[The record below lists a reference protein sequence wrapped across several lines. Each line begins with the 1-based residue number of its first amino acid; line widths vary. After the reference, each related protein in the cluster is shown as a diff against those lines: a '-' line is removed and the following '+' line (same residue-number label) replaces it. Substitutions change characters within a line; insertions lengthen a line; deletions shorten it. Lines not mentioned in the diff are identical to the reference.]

1 MKAPISCALGLD
13 DPMGDVVW
21 GIGGMVVPVG
31 LAMAMSTDRRAI
43 NWRIVGSA
51 LGLQILFAVLV
62 LFVPWGRSALNAA
75 TKGVQA
81 VIDSSKAGIDFLF
94 GSAVPE
100 DGQGFVFALQVQPTR
115 GAALRRSHLPLRAL
129 LDHGQWPG
137 HRRGLRPRRPRPRR
151 LARPVRGGGPRLP
164 PHAAGC
170 LTGSVR
176 HTIHRLQKFVN
187 YLDGSLGIG

>member
-1 MKAPISCALGLD
+1 MKAPISCALGQD
-13 DPMGDVVW
+13 DPMGDVLW
-21 GIGGMVVPVG
+21 GIGGMVVLVG
-31 LAMAMSTDRRAI
+31 LAMALSTDRRAI

-100 DGQGFVFALQVQPTR
+100 DGQGFVFALQVQPTC
-115 GAALRRSHLPLRAL
+115 GAALRACL
-129 LDHGQWPG
+129 LT
-137 HRRGLRPRRPRPRR
+137 
-151 LARPVRGGGPRLP
+151 V
-164 PHAAGC
+164 
-170 LTGSVR
+170 
-176 HTIHRLQKFVN
+176 
-187 YLDGSLGIG
+187 